1 MVIELSST
9 RHVNAYIYNA
19 LVEFRLVFKFCQAF
33 AGRSCVISFRLFYF
47 DRVIGRSIKLEV
59 ASTERIAGIRDEQLF
74 HD

>member
-1 MVIELSST
+1 MHRLNLDWCLNSVKPLPAGAASS
-9 RHVNAYIYNA
+9 VSGFFI
-19 LVEFRLVFKFCQAF
+19 
-33 AGRSCVISFRLFYF
+33 F